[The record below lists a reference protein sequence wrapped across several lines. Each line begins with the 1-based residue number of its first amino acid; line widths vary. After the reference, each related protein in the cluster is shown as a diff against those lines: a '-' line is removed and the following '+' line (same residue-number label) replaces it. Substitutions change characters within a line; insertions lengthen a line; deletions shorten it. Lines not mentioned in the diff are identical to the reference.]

1 MEKNEKNER
10 LKKLL
15 EKIEWE
21 MKNLK
26 KFVPNEKEALEIYN
40 KIKNRVK
47 YILKLLR
54 QRLL

>member
-21 MKNLK
+21 LKNLK
-26 KFVPNEKEALEIYN
+26 KFLQDEKEALELYN